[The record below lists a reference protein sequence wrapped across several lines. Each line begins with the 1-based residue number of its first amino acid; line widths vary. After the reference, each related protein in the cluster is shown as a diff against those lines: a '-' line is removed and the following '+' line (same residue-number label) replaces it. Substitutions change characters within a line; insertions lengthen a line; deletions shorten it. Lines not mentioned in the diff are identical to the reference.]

1 MHLAGRSVYPNPERL
16 PTAQQYAER
25 SRRRSQA
32 QSDDNTWR
40 FLTLLA
46 EEQQQ
51 DGLLLQ
57 SVLEEIRNADKA
69 GLGMEQTDRRLM
81 AFVGEAQ
88 KRINQAFSLC
98 QGERVCA
105 APPGLL
111 IHYVNFSPYLFLSR
125 IKKF

>member
-1 MHLAGRSVYPNPERL
+1 MLSGLAEE
-16 PTAQQYAER
+16 AK
-25 SRRRSQA
+25 A

-81 AFVGEAQ
+81 ASSEKHRSAL
-88 KRINQAFSLC
+88 ISLFALS
-98 QGERVCA
+98 GERVA
-105 APPGLL
+105 LPRPV
-111 IHYVNFSPYLFLSR
+111 Y
-125 IKKF
+125 